1 VQERLDAMSF
11 LKAAHKTARI
21 KVAAAATG
29 KAPEVVIARTAL
41 VLNRQRLAQSRA
53 GTPVPRSA
61 HRIGKIDLSTA
72 TAEQRAQA
80 QTTIGPMAAKLQE
93 LRAAVKECTDKPDRL
108 AAQPAAKQARVDAV
122 ATLQAIRKEARERLD
137 ATVGRTPASVE
148 ERKWVINARLALQLY
163 LQTTNKLRVEQANL
177 KKARADKVD
186 FPAPS
191 PEQHT
196 GTTVCRNDCL
206 PDGHSTTGTSRG
218 SGHCH

>member
-1 VQERLDAMSF
+1 MSF

-148 ERKWVINARLALQLY
+148 ERKCPVGAAA
-163 LQTTNKLRVEQANL
+163 QTTNKLRVEQANH
-177 KKARADKVD
+177 KKARADRVD
-186 FPAPS
+186 FPTPS